1 MIINT
6 VLQSRLYRAITYS
19 ILIVSIGVLGYLLLF
34 GYSLIDALYMTVI
47 TISTIGFGEVHPFG
61 TGEKLFTIGLI
72 LSSLFV
78 FGYAVSSFS
87 EYLISGQFFRQLKVK
102 KVQKKIEQ
110 LQGHTIVCGYGRN
123 GKQALAKL
131 KSYKKEF
138 VVVEND
144 TKIIKLLDELEM
156 LNIEGDATI
165 DETLLKAGILKAE
178 NLITALPSDADNL
191 FVVLTAKQL
200 NNNCKIISRASK
212 ETSYSKLKIA
222 GADNVI
228 MPDKLGGA
236 HMASLVVTPDVIE
249 FVDRLT
255 IEGDTTANLEEVAI
269 NDLPGKY
276 IDKTILDLDLRKK
289 TGCTVIGYRTPDK
302 EYIINPEASVKL
314 EAGGNLIV
322 LGRPEQINTL
332 RKLF

>member
-1 MIINT
+1 MTNT
-6 VLQSRLYRAITYS
+6 VFQSRLYRAIILSSS
-19 ILIVSIGVLGYLLLF
+19 IVALGVLGYILLF
-34 GYSLIDALYMTVI
+34 GYSFVDALYMTTI

-61 TGEKLFTIGLI
+61 VGEKLFTIGLI
-72 LSSLFV
+72 ISSLFV
-78 FGYAVSSFS
+78 IGYAVSSFS
-87 EYLISGQFFRQLKVK
+87 EYLISGQFFHQIKVK
-102 KVQKKIEQ
+102 KVQKKIEE

-123 GKQALAKL
+123 GRQAISKL
-131 KSYKKEF
+131 KSYKKQI
-138 VVVEND
+138 VVVE
-144 TKIIKLLDELEM
+144 KYEGIVKQLDEKVVLT
-156 LNIEGDATI
+156 IEGDATL
-165 DETLLKAGILKAE
+165 DETLLRAGIMNAD

-200 NNNCKIISRASK
+200 NKDCKIISRASK
-212 ETSYSKLKIA
+212 ETSYNKLKIA

-228 MPDKLGGA
+228 MPDKLGGS

-255 IEGDTTANLEEVAI
+255 IEGETTANLEEVAI
-269 NDLPGKY
+269 NDLPEKY
-276 IDKTILDLDLRKK
+276 LDKTILDLDLRKK
-289 TGCTVIGYRTPDK
+289 TGCTVIGYRTPSK
-302 EYIINPEASVKL
+302 EYIINPEAEVKL

>member
-1 MIINT
+1 MINT
-6 VLQSRLYRAITYS
+6 VFQSRLYRAITYS
-19 ILIVSIGVLGYLLLF
+19 VLIVTVGVLGYILF
-34 GYSLIDALYMTVI
+34 FEYSLIDALYMTVI

-72 LSSLFV
+72 ISSLFI

-87 EYLISGQFFRQLKVK
+87 EYLISGQFFYQLKVK
-102 KVQKKIEQ
+102 KVQKQIEQ

-123 GKQALAKL
+123 GRQAISKL
-131 KSYKKEF
+131 KSYKKQV
-138 VVVEND
+138 VVVE
-144 TKIIKLLDELEM
+144 KFEGIVKQLDEKGVLT
-156 LNIEGDATI
+156 IEGDATL
-165 DETLLKAGILKAE
+165 DETLLRAGIMSAN

-200 NNNCKIISRASK
+200 NKECKVISRASK

-228 MPDKLGGA
+228 MPDKLGGS

-255 IEGDTTANLEEVAI
+255 IEGETTANLEEVAI
-269 NDLPGKY
+269 NDLPEKY
-276 IDKTILDLDLRKK
+276 LDKTILDLDLRKK
-289 TGCTVIGYRTPDK
+289 TGCTVIGYRTPNK
-302 EYIINPEASVKL
+302 EYIINPEAEVKL

-332 RKLF
+332 RRLF